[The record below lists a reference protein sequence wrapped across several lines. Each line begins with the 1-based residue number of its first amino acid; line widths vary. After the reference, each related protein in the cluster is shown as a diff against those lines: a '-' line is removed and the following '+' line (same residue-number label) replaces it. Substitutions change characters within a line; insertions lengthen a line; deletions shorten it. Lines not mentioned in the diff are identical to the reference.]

1 MVTLFFYMRYVMK
14 GGGNCITKSTKTSS
28 TLKSFSSC
36 EVADEEE
43 ISFVRKSVKYINN
56 LDPDKLDALTNWSLT
71 GSLSAVSWAIPTHAN
86 GIFKITPTKLHKK
99 LYPLLQ
105 AIYNAPTV
113 PNMKTIYRG
122 LRLQYVPKIGT
133 TFRHRMQPFSTSIS
147 SKIAYMFGKTN
158 TEECVIF
165 DIRIPIGTKA
175 LYLDHRTANAQVSP
189 HDPQKWYSND
199 EYELLLGY
207 YDVLVRETYEDT
219 KTKKYAS
226 TTHLQK
232 PCWRVVCDIKPCDV
246 YIIKKGNQVFLTA
259 PSYCDE
265 GVYEAFVASAEI
277 APLVIDGELQGLPI
291 WV

>member
-1 MVTLFFYMRYVMK
+1 MK
-14 GGGNCITKSTKTSS
+14 GGGNCITKGKKSLSPTS
-28 TLKSFSSC
+28 KSFSPS
-36 EVADEEE
+36 EIADEDE

-56 LDPDKLDALTNWSLT
+56 LDTMQLASLTDWSLT
-71 GSLSAVSWAIPTHAN
+71 GSLSAVAWVIPTQAN
-86 GIFKITPTKLHKK
+86 GIFKITPTKLHKR

-113 PNMKTIYRG
+113 PKLKTIYRG

-133 TFRHRMQPFSTSIS
+133 TFRHLMQPFSTSIS

-207 YDVLVRETYEDT
+207 YDLLVRETYEDT
-219 KTKKYAS
+219 KTKEYA
-226 TTHLQK
+226 QK

-259 PSYCDE
+259 PSYCDD

-277 APLVIDGELQGLPI
+277 APLVIDGELQALPNWI
-291 WV
+291 

>member
-1 MVTLFFYMRYVMK
+1 MK
-14 GGGNCITKSTKTSS
+14 GGGNCVTKSKKTLAPTS
-28 TLKSFSSC
+28 KSFPSS
-36 EVADEEE
+36 ERADEDE
-43 ISFVRKSVKYINN
+43 ISFVRQSVKYINN
-56 LDPDKLDALTNWSLT
+56 LDTVQLASLTDWSLT
-71 GSLSAVSWAIPTHAN
+71 GSLSSVQWVIPTQVN
-86 GIFKITPTKLHKK
+86 GIFKITQTKLQKK

-113 PNMKTIYRG
+113 PKVKTIYRG
-122 LRLQYVPKIGT
+122 LRLQSVPRIGT
-133 TFRHRMQPFSTSIS
+133 TFRHLMQPFSTSIS
-147 SKIAYMFGKTN
+147 SKIAYMFGKTY
-158 TEECVIF
+158 TEKCVIF

-207 YDVLVRETYEDT
+207 YDLLVRETYEET
-219 KTKKYAS
+219 KTGNA
-226 TTHLQK
+226 QK
-232 PCWRVVCDIKPCDV
+232 PCCRLVCDIKPCDV
-246 YIIKKGNQVFLTA
+246 YIVKKGNQVFLTA

-277 APLVIDGELQGLPI
+277 APLVIDGVLQGLPI

>member
-1 MVTLFFYMRYVMK
+1 MRYVMK
-14 GGGNCITKSTKTSS
+14 GCGNCITKSTKTSS

-36 EVADEEE
+36 EVADEDE

-56 LDPDKLDALTNWSLT
+56 LVPDQLDALTDWSLT
-71 GSLSAVSWAIPTHAN
+71 GSLSSVSWATPTKAN
-86 GIFKITPTKLHKK
+86 GIFKITQTNFQKK

-105 AIYNAPTV
+105 AIYNAPTLPKV
-113 PNMKTIYRG
+113 KNIYRG
-122 LRLQYVPKIGT
+122 IRLQSVPKIGT
-133 TFRHRMQPFSTSIS
+133 SFRHLMQPFSTSIS
-147 SKIAYMFGKTN
+147 SKVAYMFGKTN

-175 LYLDHRTANAQVSP
+175 LYLDNRTANAQVSP
-189 HDPQKWYSND
+189 HDPQKWYSNN

-207 YDVLVRETYEDT
+207 YDLIVRETYEDI

-232 PCWRVVCDIKPCDV
+232 PCWKVLCDIKPCDV
-246 YIIKKGNQVFLTA
+246 YIVKKGKQIFLTT

-265 GVYEAFVASAEI
+265 GIYEAFVASADI
-277 APLVIDGELQGLPI
+277 FPLVIDGELQSLPSH
-291 WV
+291 VT